1 MSLPRHYW
9 LLSTEIQ
16 PLIST
21 SNTRKQRHSEGKN
34 RRYCSVNLLVSFST
48 INILFT
54 IDLFLSLQIPKCEF
68 NITGQAKAKK
78 NSASSSCYFTAAVDH
93 RVINLYTNNYVL
105 FSSSAHTS
113 LHHHDESLSANDE
126 EYFDADGNFVDFV
139 RDKEVKDV
147 VLRSMKIVGP

>member
-21 SNTRKQRHSEGKN
+21 S
-34 RRYCSVNLLVSFST
+34 VNLLVSFST

-54 IDLFLSLQIPKCEF
+54 INLFLSLQKRKISCAYRIF
-68 NITGQAKAKK
+68 NITGQAKAKE

-113 LHHHDESLSANDE
+113 LHHHDESLSAE
-126 EYFDADGNFVDFV
+126 FV

>member
-21 SNTRKQRHSEGKN
+21 S
-34 RRYCSVNLLVSFST
+34 VNLLVYFST
-48 INILFT
+48 INILFI
-54 IDLFLSLQIPKCEF
+54 IDLFLSLQKRKIRF
-68 NITGQAKAKK
+68 NITGQAKAKE

-113 LHHHDESLSANDE
+113 LHHHDESLSAE
-126 EYFDADGNFVDFV
+126 FV